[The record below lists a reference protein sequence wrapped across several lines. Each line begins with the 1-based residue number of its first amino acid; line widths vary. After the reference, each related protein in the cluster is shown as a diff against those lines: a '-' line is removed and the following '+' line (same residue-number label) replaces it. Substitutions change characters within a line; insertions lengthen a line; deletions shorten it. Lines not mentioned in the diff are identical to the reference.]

1 MDSNDK
7 WTGWAAG
14 GAFLMIVVGAFRAFT
29 GFIGIFRDQWVV
41 RGFSAYYFIDVS
53 ALAWWMLFMGLLLV
67 FAGLAI
73 LAGKTWGRV
82 IGAIFAGLAMI
93 SEMMWI
99 PVYPIW
105 SILMMAMYAVILY
118 ALIVASPLKQE

>member
-1 MDSNDK
+1 MDSTDK

-14 GAFLMIVVGAFRAFT
+14 GALLMIVVGLFRAIT
-29 GFIGIFRDQWVV
+29 GFIGLFNDEWVV

-53 ALAWWMLFMGLLLV
+53 GLAWWMLIMGLLLV
-67 FAGLAI
+67 LAGLAI
-73 LAGKTWGRV
+73 LAGQTWGRV
-82 IGAIFAGLAMI
+82 IGIIFAGLAMI

-105 SILMMAMYAVILY
+105 SIVMMVMYAFILY
-118 ALIVASPLKQE
+118 ALIVARPFERE